1 MNTVVIQNTQLPVV
15 VCRGQR
21 VVSTETLAEGYGTE
35 STNIRTNL
43 SAHKHRFVEGEHYF
57 IVSGEE
63 LSELRVSNPDAQI
76 STKVRTMA
84 FYTERGASRMSK
96 IVDTDEAWD
105 FFGKLENAY
114 FKPQQIMPKTQN
126 EIIAAM
132 AMANVEQERRI
143 NHVESKVDEVAET
156 VEKIKRGS
164 VPAGWAGYSILR
176 VKSGLTDAKCRTL
189 VKSYGVPTDTITIM
203 TPDGQPRPMKI
214 VLEADF
220 MATFR
225 GMMSEAIQ
233 RGTKWHHPQMG
244 LFQVLGWEAAR

>member
-1 MNTVVIQNTQLPVV
+1 MNAVIIQNTKMPVV
-15 VCRGQR
+15 ELRGKR

-35 STNIRTNL
+35 ATNIRTNL
-43 SAHKHRFVEGEHYF
+43 SAHKHRFIEGEHYF
-57 IVSGEE
+57 TITGEE
-63 LSELRVSNPDAQI
+63 LSFLRVSNPDAQI
-76 STKVRTMA
+76 STKVRSMA

-96 IVDTDEAWD
+96 IVDTDAAWE

-114 FKPQQIMPKTQN
+114 FNPKQAQPKTQN

-164 VPAGWAGYSILR
+164 VPVGWAGYSVIR
-176 VKSGLTDAKCRTL
+176 VKCGMSDTKCRTL
-189 VKSYGVPTDTITIM
+189 AKNYSVPTDTITIM

-214 VLEADF
+214 VREADF

-225 GMMSEAIQ
+225 AMMSEAEQ
-233 RGTKWHHPQMG
+233 RGTKWYHPNMG
-244 LFQVLGWEAAR
+244 LFQVLGWEAK